1 MQSARVYALSQ
12 LIFLV
17 WLNLLFDIA
26 ARLGG
31 VVTTITIR
39 IECKFD
45 IEFEFGFE
53 SFARSLGNKQKQNA
67 AERAVAFDL
76 CVSGPLRCSTHTNIC
91 SAVHTNTHGR
101 ANLCLFMHVLV
112 GMTVRVFI
120 VHRLVRL

>member
-1 MQSARVYALSQ
+1 MYAMSQ

-45 IEFEFGFE
+45 IEFEFEFRFE
-53 SFARSLGNKQKQNA
+53 SLARSLGNKQKQNA
-67 AERAVAFDL
+67 TERAVAFDL

-91 SAVHTNTHGR
+91 SAVH
-101 ANLCLFMHVLV
+101 
-112 GMTVRVFI
+112 
-120 VHRLVRL
+120 